1 MKARL
6 SPQRIGRWS
15 AAHPWRALIVWF
27 VFVAACVALG
37 ARTGTQPL
45 SDGAVGESAQ
55 GSAVM
60 DQQGLWGPPPEYAYL
75 HSNVLLSS
83 DPGFEAAVRDTKC
96 RLAGVPAALSA
107 VARAHPGLTIAE
119 TGDTSASHAQDR
131 IVHGDL
137 HRVELLA
144 IPVTLVV
151 LLLAFGSDDVLLLC
165 QNDASE
171 ETRADAGRRW
181 SWGAHSAAIAVSTS
195 SRAARRAG
203 PMLASTPA
211 APVARM

>member
-15 AAHPWRALIVWF
+15 AAHPGRALTVWF
-27 VFVAACVALG
+27 VFVVACVALG
-37 ARTGTQPL
+37 ARTGTQTL
-45 SDGAVGESAQ
+45 SDGAVGESAR
-55 GSAVM
+55 GNAVM
-60 DQQGLWGPPPEYAYL
+60 DQQGLWGPPREYAYL
-75 HSNVLLSS
+75 HSN
-83 DPGFEAAVRDTKC
+83 
-96 RLAGVPAALSA
+96 
-107 VARAHPGLTIAE
+107 
-119 TGDTSASHAQDR
+119 
-131 IVHGDL
+131 GDL

-181 SWGAHSAAIAVSTS
+181 SWGRSLGGDSGEHVEPGGTAGGSDGGWVNAVRGAVRGAGDGRVGPVTERHRPPTATRIGSRTPRSPACSAFKQ
-195 SRAARRAG
+195 RG
-203 PMLASTPA
+203 
-211 APVARM
+211 

>member
-37 ARTGTQPL
+37 ARTGTQSL
-45 SDGAVGESAQ
+45 SDGAVGESAR
-55 GSAVM
+55 GNAVM
-60 DQQGLWGPPPEYAYL
+60 DQPGLWGPPREYAYL
-75 HSNVLLSS
+75 HSN
-83 DPGFEAAVRDTKC
+83 
-96 RLAGVPAALSA
+96 
-107 VARAHPGLTIAE
+107 
-119 TGDTSASHAQDR
+119 
-131 IVHGDL
+131 GDL